1 MDVGYG
7 ALAVALTVLA
17 ALYTV
22 WAYRRRG
29 VAAGLRGASLT
40 LLVVALYL
48 TRTLRMLGRVVDA
61 VVDWATAL
69 VFSPAVWTGIALAG
83 LAVLL
88 FGASRFL
95 DRRAPAEA
103 AAPRAAPR
111 AVGRGAA
118 DAPTPRQSTPRSQPA
133 ADDEFADIEAIL
145 KNRGIT

>member
-29 VAAGLRGASLT
+29 VAAGLRGASVT

-83 LAVLL
+83 VAVLL
-88 FGASRFL
+88 FGAARFL
-95 DRRAPAEA
+95 DRRAPAEEA
-103 AAPRAAPR
+103 TPR
-111 AVGRGAA
+111 AVGRGTAA
-118 DAPTPRQSTPRSQPA
+118 APTPRPSTPRSQPA